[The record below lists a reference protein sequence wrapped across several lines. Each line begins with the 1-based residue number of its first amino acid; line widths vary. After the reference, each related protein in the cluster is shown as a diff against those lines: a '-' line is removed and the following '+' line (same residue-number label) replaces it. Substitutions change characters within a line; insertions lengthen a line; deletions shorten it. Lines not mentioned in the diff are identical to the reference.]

1 MSGADASPTAVGSD
15 QRGNGPGR
23 PKSGVLSIV
32 TAQQGPYDPPPESRD
47 ARHREHSTCSNV
59 PNKHTQKCEVEWE
72 ETMAAKKKAG
82 GAKASGGD
90 LIISKSRT
98 KAAAKKCNVGSE
110 FYGALDKKVRA
121 IIADAEARATGNK
134 RKTLKAVDL

>member
-1 MSGADASPTAVGSD
+1 LG
-15 QRGNGPGR
+15 
-23 PKSGVLSIV
+23 
-32 TAQQGPYDPPPESRD
+32 ESK
-47 ARHREHSTCSNV
+47 T
-59 PNKHTQKCEVEWE
+59 VEWE
-72 ETMAAKKKAG
+72 ETMAAKKKAAG
-82 GAKASGGD
+82 GKSAGGD

-110 FYGALDKKVRA
+110 FYGALDKRVRA